1 MFKVILYY
9 YYLEIKDV
17 DKFLKQHLNFFEGLD
32 IKGRIII
39 SQEGINGTLS
49 GLEEDVDNYMNFVK
63 EDLGLEKINFKIDD
77 CDSHVFPK
85 LSIKIKPELCN
96 LSLNENIDPTQ
107 LTGKHLNPKLFYDMM
122 LDPNT
127 VIIDAR
133 NDYEFNLGHFKGA
146 INPKIKHFRDLPKWL
161 DENIDKFKNKNVLT
175 YCTGGVRCEKFSGYM
190 IKKGIKNVFQLD
202 GGIVSYRDDPKTRGK
217 LWKGKCYVFD
227 QRISIPINKINP
239 EVVGKDYI
247 SGEPCER
254 YINCSNP
261 KCNKHILLTI
271 ENDKRLKGA
280 CSQVCLEIVND
291 SIKNKE
297 TEIYKRAP

>member
-122 LDPNT
+122 LDPST

-146 INPKIKHFRDLPKWL
+146 INPKINHFRDLPKWF

-271 ENDKRLKGA
+271 ENDKRLKGT

-297 TEIYKRAP
+297 TEIHKRAP

>member
-39 SQEGINGTLS
+39 SEEGINGTLS

-122 LDPNT
+122 LDPST

-146 INPKIKHFRDLPKWL
+146 INPKINHFRDLPKWF

-271 ENDKRLKGA
+271 ENDKRLKGT

>member
-122 LDPNT
+122 LDPST

-146 INPKIKHFRDLPKWL
+146 INPKINHFRDLPKWF

-202 GGIVSYRDDPKTRGK
+202 GGIVSYRDDPKTMGK

-271 ENDKRLKGA
+271 ENDKRLKGT